1 MTLMRPLRHLTA
13 ALIMGTCLTA
23 TAIAPPAMAQGFFD
37 PAIKVNGQA
46 ITRYELEQRARLL
59 GLLRAPAEPNKLARE
74 QLIEDRL
81 KLEAANRQGIVLSD
95 EEIAT
100 GMEEFAARGNLTAEQ
115 MIQLLERGGV
125 GKETLREFVRAGLTW
140 REVTRV
146 RFGARISV
154 SEDDLERARNAI
166 GSETGVR
173 VLLSEII
180 IPMTPQN
187 QEQVMANATRISE
200 LDSVAAFA
208 AEARR
213 FSATTTRDRGGQ
225 MPWTPI
231 TRLPAG
237 LRPLVLGL
245 APGEVTDPL
254 PLDGAVALF
263 QLRDIEEIDVAQP
276 EYSAIEY
283 AAYYIDGGRSDA
295 ALARAAQ
302 IDADTDTCDD
312 LYGVAQGQPEA
323 VLERGTKAP
332 SEIPQD
338 IAIVLSRL
346 DPGEVDY
353 TMTRANGQ
361 TLVLLMMCGRAEVIA
376 DDPATP
382 AAPQAAETSEGEDGG
397 ETVELAPD
405 ETAQLS
411 AQIANQRMESFSDGY
426 LEQLRSEARI
436 IEY

>member
-1 MTLMRPLRHLTA
+1 MTLMRPLRHPTA

-23 TAIAPPAMAQGFFD
+23 TAIAPPAMAQGLFD
-37 PAIKVNGQA
+37 PVIKVNGQA

-213 FSATTTRDRGGQ
+213 FSETTTRDRGGQ

>member
-1 MTLMRPLRHLTA
+1 MRPLRQLTA
-13 ALIMGTCLTA
+13 ALITGTCLSVA
-23 TAIAPPAMAQGFFD
+23 AIAPPALAQGLFE
-37 PAIKVNGQA
+37 PLIKVNGQA

-59 GLLRAPAEPNKLARE
+59 GLLRAPAEPNRLARE

-81 KLEAANRQGIVLSD
+81 KLEAANLQGIVLS
-95 EEIAT
+95 EEELAD
-100 GMEEFAARGNLTAEQ
+100 GMEQFAARGNLTGEQ

-125 GKETLREFVRAGLTW
+125 DEETFREFVRAGLTW

-154 SEDDLERARNAI
+154 SEEDLERARNAI

-180 IPMTPQN
+180 IPVTPET
-187 QEQVMANATRISE
+187 QEEVMATATRISE
-200 LDSVAAFA
+200 LDSVSAFA

-213 FSATTTRDRGGQ
+213 FSATATRDQGGQ

-237 LRPLVLGL
+237 LRPLLLGL

-263 QLRDIEEIDVAQP
+263 QLRDIEEIDVVQP

-283 AAYYIDGGRSDA
+283 AAYYIDGGRSEA

-312 LYGVAQGQPEA
+312 LYGIAQGQPAA

-376 DDPATP
+376 EDPGTP
-382 AAPQAAETSEGEDGG
+382 AAAPQAAETAEGEEGG

>member
-1 MTLMRPLRHLTA
+1 MKLMRPLRHLTA
-13 ALIMGTCLTA
+13 ALIMGTCLSA
-23 TAIAPPAMAQGFFD
+23 TAIAPPAMAQGLFE
-37 PAIKVNGQA
+37 PVIKVNGHA
-46 ITRYELEQRARLL
+46 ITRYDLEQRARLL

-146 RFGARISV
+146 RFSARISV

-166 GSETGVR
+166 GSDTGVR

-187 QEQVMANATRISE
+187 QEEVMANATRISE
-200 LDSVAAFA
+200 LDSQSAFA

-213 FSATTTRDRGGQ
+213 FSATPTRDRGGQ

-237 LRPLVLGL
+237 LRTIVLGL

-263 QLRDIEEIDVAQP
+263 QMRDIEEIDVAQP

-376 DDPATP
+376 EDPATP
-382 AAPQAAETSEGEDGG
+382 AAPQAAETAEGTDGG